1 MDFLKIINSLEEFLY
16 EAMSWLLFYPL
27 TLWRSVT
34 SPLALMAYSDQE
46 LSKPVDQ
53 QYLDSVSPPLFLM
66 LSLLINHGLE
76 VATHVSMRM
85 PGEHALS
92 DQIFRS
98 HETLL
103 LVRSLLYGLYPL
115 LFSATL
121 LKRSGQFFDR
131 EHLRAPFYAQCCIA
145 SPFAIQ
151 IGLASLAS
159 RMAAPWLHTAAA
171 VLLLAAIVGFL
182 SVETRHFQQRLGL
195 SLFRS
200 FLLTFLVFLAA
211 TFFLV
216 CATLLLAVA

>member
-16 EAMSWLLFYPL
+16 EAMSWLLFYPI

-46 LSKPVDQ
+46 LTKPVDR

-66 LSLLINHGLE
+66 LSLLIAHGLE
-76 VATHVSMRM
+76 VATHTSMRM

-115 LFSATL
+115 FFSATL

-131 EHLRAPFYAQCCIA
+131 ERLRAPFYGQCCVV

-151 IGLASLAS
+151 IGLASLAF
-159 RMAAPWLHTAAA
+159 RMPAPWLHTAAMF
-171 VLLLAAIVGFL
+171 LLLTAIIGFL
-182 SVETRHFQQRLGL
+182 SVETLYFQRRLG
-195 SLFRS
+195 SN
-200 FLLTFLVFLAA
+200 LLGS
-211 TFFLV
+211 FFLV
-216 CATLLLAVA
+216 LAVFVASTLTLLGVTLLFAVI